1 VRAGIIGA
9 LRAWTVAMISAFVDP
24 LQINRGD
31 AEVGVPQL
39 ALDDVERDALVGEFD
54 GVGVAELLRRELIQ
68 SQDQGEKQHLDD
80 PKARAI
86 TRPRTREPARR
97 SPPSAGGWVRR
108 SRGRKRRSRMNGG
121 GQSSASRRINSPIP
135 HWSSPQGISHPPLR
149 LPAVETAFC
158 LSEKRVALSDAD
170 VEAWAVAGEDPGDGI
185 RRSLPISRVSFGS

>member
-80 PKARAI
+80 PKARA
-86 TRPRTREPARR
+86 TTTPRTREPAWR
-97 SPPSAGGWVRR
+97 SPPSAGG
-108 SRGRKRRSRMNGG
+108 
-121 GQSSASRRINSPIP
+121 
-135 HWSSPQGISHPPLR
+135 
-149 LPAVETAFC
+149 
-158 LSEKRVALSDAD
+158 
-170 VEAWAVAGEDPGDGI
+170 
-185 RRSLPISRVSFGS
+185 